1 MTKKILIVDDST
13 TDQANLRSILT
24 SAGCVVISAASGAEA
39 LAKARAEQPAVI
51 FMDIVMPEMDG
62 FEACRQLTADPA
74 TKNIPVV
81 FVSSKG
87 AKADKV
93 WGQLQGAKGY
103 IVKPARPENVIE
115 QLNSAA

>member
-13 TDQANLRSILT
+13 TDLANLRSILS
-24 SAGCVVISAASGAEA
+24 SAGCMVISASSGTEA
-39 LAKARAEQPAVI
+39 LAKARAEQPAAI

-62 FEACRQLTADPA
+62 YEACRQLVADPA
-74 TKNIPVV
+74 TKNIPVI

-87 AKADKV
+87 DKVDKV